1 MNKQKGFLE
10 NLEKVRRRVL
20 SNTEEGGY

>member
-1 MNKQKGFLE
+1 MNKQKEFLE
-10 NLEKVRRRVL
+10 NLETVRRRVL

>member
-10 NLEKVRRRVL
+10 SLEKVRRRIL
-20 SNTEEGGY
+20 SNTEDGGY

>member
-10 NLEKVRRRVL
+10 NLETVRRRVL

>member
-10 NLEKVRRRVL
+10 SLEKVRRRIL

>member
-1 MNKQKGFLE
+1 MNKQRGFLE
-10 NLEKVRRRVL
+10 SLEKVRRRIL

>member
-1 MNKQKGFLE
+1 MNKQRGFLE
-10 NLEKVRRRVL
+10 SIEKVRRRIL